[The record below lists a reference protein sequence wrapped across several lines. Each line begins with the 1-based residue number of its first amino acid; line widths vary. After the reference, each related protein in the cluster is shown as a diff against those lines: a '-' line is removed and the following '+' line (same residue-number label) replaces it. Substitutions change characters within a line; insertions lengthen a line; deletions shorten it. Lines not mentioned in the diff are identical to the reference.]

1 MGDVLTLLV
10 LALPLLGFW
19 FLLMRPAQR
28 RQREAAQ
35 MRAGL
40 QPGQEVITTS
50 GMFGTVRAV
59 DGDVVHL
66 EVADGLVLRFVSGAV
81 GTVVPPPTP
90 LDDAPEG

>member
-19 FLLMRPAQR
+19 FLLVRPAQR

-35 MRAGL
+35 LRATL
-40 QPGQEVITTS
+40 VAGQEVMTTS
-50 GMFGTVRAV
+50 GLFGTIRAV

-66 EVADGLVLRFVSGAV
+66 EVADGVVLRFAAGAV
-81 GTVVPPPTP
+81 ATVVSPTGNAG
-90 LDDAPEG
+90 DAPEA